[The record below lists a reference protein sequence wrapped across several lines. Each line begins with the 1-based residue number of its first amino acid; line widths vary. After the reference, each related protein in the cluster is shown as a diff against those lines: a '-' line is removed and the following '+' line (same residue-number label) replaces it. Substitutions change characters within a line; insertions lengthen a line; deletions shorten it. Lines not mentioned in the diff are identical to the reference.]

1 MPHRRR
7 YKQTRPF
14 QDRIFDFLA
23 EARQKAEESPD
34 GIEREK
40 MIKRIES
47 AKTAA
52 PYRTASC
59 IMKAADPVTIQ
70 SGPFVPSRADCS
82 VLGIVSRI
90 PSPPHRPIMIQDH
103 HPRLN

>member
-1 MPHRRR
+1 MTHRRR

-14 QDRIFDFLA
+14 QDRLFDFLA

-52 PYRTASC
+52 RIDAWAASPK
-59 IMKAADPVTIQ
+59 M
-70 SGPFVPSRADCS
+70 
-82 VLGIVSRI
+82 
-90 PSPPHRPIMIQDH
+90 HRPK
-103 HPRLN
+103 